1 MTDLIA
7 VTGATGYGGR
17 FVVAELLRQGVPVRA
32 LVRPESNRDGF
43 AQAIEWIEGDLLSG
57 EALSR
62 LVKGAR
68 AVVHLAYE
76 HVPGR
81 YRGGEG
87 ADLGRWLEANVNG
100 SLRLLLAAKAAGV
113 ERFIFLSSRAVFSR
127 TEPGRDLDESHPV
140 SPETHYGAYKAAVEA
155 FLHSFAQVEG
165 MKTCSVRATG
175 VYGVT
180 YPVERSKWWGLV
192 NAVVRDEPIISSGGG
207 TEVYG
212 GDVAR
217 VISELITRPAMNVDV
232 IHLSDLYITH
242 REVVLLARE
251 IAGMPGE
258 LPPEPPHP
266 PENVMVSKHLSDLG
280 ITLSGRAALE
290 ATIAE
295 LVQAAQAKLI
305 SP

>member
-7 VTGATGYGGR
+7 VTGATGYVGR
-17 FVVAELLRQGVPVRA
+17 FVVAELQRQGVPVRA

-43 AQAIEWIEGDLLSG
+43 AQAIEWIEGDLLSSV
-57 EALSR
+57 ALSR

-68 AVVHLAYE
+68 AVVHLAYK

-87 ADLGRWLEANVNG
+87 NDLGRWLEANVNG

-127 TEPGRDLDESHPV
+127 TEPGRALDESHPV
-140 SPETHYGAYKAAVEA
+140 SPDTHYGAYKAAVEA

-258 LPPEPPHP
+258 LPPAPAHP
-266 PENVMVSKHLSDLG
+266 PENVMVSRKLDALG
-280 ITLSGRAALE
+280 IHLNGRAAFAE
-290 ATIAE
+290 NVAE
-295 LVQAAQAKLI
+295 LVRAAQAKI
-305 SP
+305 KSV